1 MLWLQAD
8 SMIYQSEKQL
18 KELGEKVP
26 AETKAKVEAKIATLR
41 EALNNDDVESL
52 KSGIEALN
60 QVSVAYCP

>member
-1 MLWLQAD
+1 
-8 SMIYQSEKQL
+8 MIYQSEKQL

-26 AETKAKVEAKIATLR
+26 AETKAKVEAKIASLR

-60 QVSVAYCP
+60 QVCIVLLSELGRC